1 MLITELLYE
10 MPMHHNDLSSH
21 ELNTPD
27 GNHTYYR
34 KYIKGAKLVNELS
47 PAIGIYHSNRRYPT
61 YLVLDK
67 STERV
72 LYFMQY
78 SVANDQM
85 LGKYVYQKFLWIDPT
100 KRHIVGKLPTHYFYE
115 LINEYQT
122 IATDSEQTLDG
133 RRFWVHRIGEAFSRG
148 LNVYY
153 YDLATGM
160 LLQLSGPADVAAF
173 DNKYQIYSTS
183 ESSLDRVFVITSTT
197 LEVTDP
203 NVDNT
208 PVAKPSMF
216 AGLTR
221 GL

>member
-72 LYFMQY
+72 ICYLHFSIFVRFFADCNIAKHFYQGV
-78 SVANDQM
+78 VAFVFITRPIHDFTIQSC
-85 LGKYVYQKFLWIDPT
+85 LG
-100 KRHIVGKLPTHYFYE
+100 HIH
-115 LINEYQT
+115 IHH
-122 IATDSEQTLDG
+122 S
-133 RRFWVHRIGEAFSRG
+133 H
-148 LNVYY
+148 
-153 YDLATGM
+153 
-160 LLQLSGPADVAAF
+160 QLMEF
-173 DNKYQIYSTS
+173 
-183 ESSLDRVFVITSTT
+183 R
-197 LEVTDP
+197 
-203 NVDNT
+203 
-208 PVAKPSMF
+208 
-216 AGLTR
+216 
-221 GL
+221 